1 MACIM
6 RTWLFADPRYCTE
19 PACCSVGETSSIIKT
34 LLGEIF
40 ITHGFSGLCGQTRG
54 VERNPDSALSYSHV
68 PPLCLGSS
76 LSSPRDSQSLSL
88 RAEHSLQEVNC
99 LPESISLVTFGNCFE
114 KLSGRHLLGEKLHWR
129 PRVQEDKRG
138 YLCELT
144 QAACAWENILKSTRF
159 EFLHEFHFIYFL
171 STIARLEWVFIW
183 RYQPGQGWLAQ
194 IYPIEHV
201 QPGALSNIS
210 LFMVQNSGLM
220 LRPLTLAK
228 PLNSHHISSLCYAGV
243 TQWCFN
249 SAWHGMMSR
258 SLLVTRVSW
267 RMGRKC

>member
-40 ITHGFSGLCGQTRG
+40 ITLRTVFLAFVARLEGWKEIQTQHFLIPMSLHCVSDR
-54 VERNPDSALSYSHV
+54 ALQLSRMTHS
-68 PPLCLGSS
+68 LCLS
-76 LSSPRDSQSLSL
+76 
-88 RAEHSLQEVNC
+88 EHSLQEMNC

-138 YLCELT
+138 YLCEQIT
-144 QAACAWENILKSTRF
+144 PAACAWENILKPTRF

-220 LRPLTLAK
+220 LRPLTLA
-228 PLNSHHISSLCYAGV
+228 L
-243 TQWCFN
+243 F
-249 SAWHGMMSR
+249 
-258 SLLVTRVSW
+258 VTRVWRSDALIRCDMSW
-267 RMGRKC
+267 CHEVC